1 MPRARPIRAVT
12 KDPDRAEN
20 GGSAPRESWSPRPSS
35 IPPASERIAVVINGN
50 AKRVTEEVIDTL
62 DEILDAGDLFV
73 SRRIEE
79 GRYIARTIV
88 ERGYGT
94 VLMGGGDGTF
104 TVMVSDVVRQ
114 ARRAGKDPPRFGLL
128 RLGTGNA
135 LAWVIG
141 ASAVKRGGLKVD
153 IERLRADA
161 GSRPIRLVEV
171 EGYLAPFCGFGIDA
185 VVLRDHSRV
194 KKTLARGPLGRFVPG
209 ALTYAISCATRTLPG
224 YVLRAIPSVRVVNE
238 GAEAYRLG
246 EHGDV
251 VGAPIGTGEVIFEG
265 SARFASVSTIPYY
278 GFGFRC
284 FPFADER
291 PDRMNLRISTI
302 SPLAL
307 VANFPAI
314 WRGDYDDR
322 KVVSDFLVE
331 EVSIET
337 VPETE
342 FQIGGDPKGKRKKV
356 RMRLAPDPIRL
367 VDFYAPPHG

>member
-1 MPRARPIRAVT
+1 M
-12 KDPDRAEN
+12 DPPPTEN
-20 GGSAPRESWSPRPSS
+20 GGHAPRESWSPRPSS
-35 IPPASERIAVVINGN
+35 LPPASERIAVVVNGN
-50 AKRVTEEVIDTL
+50 AKRVTAEVIDTL
-62 DEILDAGDLFV
+62 DQILDAGDLFV

-114 ARRAGKDPPRFGLL
+114 AKRAGKPPPRFGLL

-141 ASAVKRGGLKVD
+141 ATAVKRGGLKVD

-161 GSRPIRLVEV
+161 GSRPMRLVDV
-171 EGYLAPFCGFGIDA
+171 EGYLAPFCGFGVDA
-185 VVLRDHSRV
+185 VALRDHNKV
-194 KKTLARGPLGRFVPG
+194 KRALSHGPLGRLVPG
-209 ALTYAISCATRTLPG
+209 VLMYAISATTKTIPG
-224 YVLRAIPSVRVVNE
+224 FLLRAVPHVRIVNE

-251 VGAPIGTGEVIFEG
+251 TGSPVGTGEVIYDG
-265 SARFASVSTIPYY
+265 PARFASVSTIPYY

-291 PDRMNLRISTI
+291 TDRMNLRVSTI
-302 SPLAL
+302 NSVAF

-314 WRGDYDDR
+314 WRGNYDDR
-322 KVVSDFLVE
+322 KIVSDFLVE
-331 EVSIET
+331 DVSIET
-337 VPETE
+337 TPETE

-356 RMRLAPDPIRL
+356 RVRLSPDPIRL

>member
-1 MPRARPIRAVT
+1 M
-12 KDPDRAEN
+12 DPPPTEN
-20 GGSAPRESWSPRPSS
+20 GGHAPHESWSPRSS
-35 IPPASERIAVVINGN
+35 SLPPASERIAVVVNGN
-50 AKRVTEEVIDTL
+50 AKRVTAEVIDTL
-62 DEILDAGDLFV
+62 DQILDAGDLFV

-114 ARRAGKDPPRFGLL
+114 AKRAGKPPPRFGLL

-141 ASAVKRGGLKVD
+141 ATAVKRGGLKVD

-161 GSRPIRLVEV
+161 GSRPMRLVEV
-171 EGYLAPFCGFGIDA
+171 EGYLAPFCGFGVDA
-185 VVLRDHSRV
+185 VALRDHNKV
-194 KKTLARGPLGRFVPG
+194 KRALSHGPLGRLVPG
-209 ALTYAISCATRTLPG
+209 VLTYAISATTKTIPG
-224 YVLRAIPSVRVVNE
+224 FLLRAVPHVRIVNE

-251 VGAPIGTGEVIFEG
+251 TGSPVGTGEVIYDG
-265 SARFASVSTIPYY
+265 PARFASVSTIPYY

-291 PDRMNLRISTI
+291 ADRMNLRVSTI
-302 SPLAL
+302 NSVAF

-314 WRGDYDDR
+314 WRGNYDDR

-331 EVSIET
+331 DVSIET
-337 VPETE
+337 TPETE

-356 RMRLAPDPIRL
+356 RVRLSPDPIRL

>member
-1 MPRARPIRAVT
+1 VV
-12 KDPDRAEN
+12 KDVDGSEN

-35 IPPASERIAVVINGN
+35 IPPASQRIAVVVNGN
-50 AKRVTEEVIDTL
+50 ARRVTEEVIDTL

-114 ARRAGKDPPRFGLL
+114 AKRAGKPPPRFGLL

-135 LAWVIG
+135 LAWVMG

-185 VVLRDHSRV
+185 VVLRDHGQVR
-194 KKTLARGPLGRFVPG
+194 KALARGPLGRLAPG
-209 ALTYAISCATRTLPG
+209 ILTYAISATTKT
-224 YVLRAIPSVRVVNE
+224 IPSFMLRRVPTVRVVNE

-246 EHGDV
+246 EHGKV
-251 VGAPIGTGEVIFEG
+251 EGSPIATGELVYEG
-265 SARFASVSTIPYY
+265 RARFASLSTIPYY

-291 PDRMNLRISTI
+291 PDRMSLRISTI
-302 SPLAL
+302 SSLGF
-307 VANFPAI
+307 VAHFPAI
-314 WRGDYDDR
+314 WRGDYYD
-322 KVVSDFLVE
+322 KNVVSDFLVE
-331 EVSIET
+331 QVSIEMS
-337 VPETE
+337 PETE
-342 FQIGGDPKGKRKKV
+342 FQIGGDPKGKRKRV
-356 RMRLAPDPIRL
+356 RVRLSPDPIRL